1 MNWKLSKEDKK
12 QKEERKLLLL
22 GLAIVT
28 VVVISVFIV
37 VLYFVDSEKNKRTS
51 DQIRLD
57 EFPIELFDQDF
68 DVICV
73 KQNCLIKI
81 GEEMGWLHDI
91 NTGKLKFY
99 SNTRELKMFDN
110 NFGNEETR
118 SVNNLEF
125 SEERFGSSFVVGLD
139 YEEPIV
145 LVWIKEYELP
155 LLPPVPVIAIL
166 PLAYGQIQQYEL
178 ELREIQNPQDCTKK
192 VVSGASAYIPFTF
205 KIFNDPTEDYKLE
218 IIQQSRS
225 FPITQRTPQVMI
237 FHTNYTDQYNIY
249 FEINY
254 DTARERLVYLEYLSR
269 GALAQTEQEKFNGKK
284 YCMNLIINTV
294 HAPKIPTREE
304 MFGDAYFYFSQ
315 IPTLV
320 EGFNRNSLTTSSSIT
335 YQWLVMGIVGFA
347 LIMLIIQNAQNK
359 KAFSFKMTEVNELIA
374 FASEREDKDQERFDD
389 IKKLQN
395 DIVLNQEKVLKMQK
409 EELKKPEEPEQKP
422 KEESKPKESA
432 LAIAKR
438 SIIPKSVLDR
448 IRKPKEE
455 KKSEEVEETQDTEKE
470 EPKTTTVYKPKVNLS
485 KMDSLTKEVINRIDT
500 NKADADFK
508 DFSYDDL
515 TRTLEWVNEFI
526 NSTNFMKI
534 PEERRKQQLK
544 IQEILHAGAIRKYQ
558 QESGRK

>member
-1 MNWKLSKEDKK
+1 VNWKLSKEDKK
-12 QKEERKLLLL
+12 ANEERKLLLL
-22 GLAIVT
+22 GLVIVA
-28 VVVISVFIV
+28 VVIISVFFV
-37 VLYFVDSEKNKRTS
+37 VYYFLESEKNKRTS
-51 DQIRLD
+51 DEIRLD
-57 EFPIELFDQDF
+57 EFPLELFDQDY
-68 DVICV
+68 DVICE

-81 GEEMGWLHDI
+81 GEEMGWSHEI
-91 NTGKLKFY
+91 ETGKLKFY
-99 SNTRELKMFDN
+99 SNSRELKMFDN

-118 SVNNLEF
+118 IVNNLEF
-125 SEERFGSSFVVGLD
+125 SEKRFGSSFVVGLD

-145 LVWIKEYELP
+145 LVWIKEYDLTIF
-155 LLPPVPVIAIL
+155 PPVPVIAIL

-254 DTARERLVYLEYLSR
+254 DNARERIVYLEYLSR
-269 GALAQTEQEKFNGKK
+269 GALAQTEQEKFNGNRF
-284 YCMNLIINTV
+284 CMNLIINTV
-294 HAPKIPTREE
+294 NAPKIPTREE

-374 FASEREDKDQERFDD
+374 FASDREDKDQERFDD

-395 DIVLNQEKVLKMQK
+395 DIVLNQEKVLNMQK
-409 EELKKPEEPEQKP
+409 EELKKPEEPEQKS
-422 KEESKPKESA
+422 KEQSKPKESA
-432 LAIAKR
+432 LSIAKR
-438 SIIPKSVLDR
+438 SINPKTVLDR
-448 IRKPKEE
+448 IRKPKEQ
-455 KKSEEVEETQDTEKE
+455 KKTEETEETEVE
-470 EPKTTTVYKPKVNLS
+470 EPKTTTVLKPKVNLS
-485 KMDSLTKEVINRIDT
+485 KMDSLTKEVINRIDS
-500 NKADADFK
+500 NKADADFNG
-508 DFSYDDL
+508 FSYDDL

-534 PEERRKQQLK
+534 PEERRNQQLK

-558 QESGRK
+558 KESSTK